1 MRLAHLRQVGK
12 IRKPEKINEKNQ
24 RPKLVMGELILEG
37 FTKIPPTNVCPG
49 HSKRD
54 ENYELKDRIEK
65 SCIISGPTPVLL
77 RTKKQIP

>member
-37 FTKIPPTNVCPG
+37 FTKIPPTYLHPTMTL
-49 HSKRD
+49 
-54 ENYELKDRIEK
+54 ETKDY
-65 SCIISGPTPVLL
+65 
-77 RTKKQIP
+77 